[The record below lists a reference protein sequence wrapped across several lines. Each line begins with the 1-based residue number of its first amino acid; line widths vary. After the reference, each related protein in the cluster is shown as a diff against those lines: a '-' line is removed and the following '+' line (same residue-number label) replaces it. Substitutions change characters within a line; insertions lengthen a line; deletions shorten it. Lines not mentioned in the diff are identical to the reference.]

1 VTTTGFTK
9 NFVVKNGLTTGAI
22 TLDGLTGNISGTNA
36 SLTGNLSVT
45 GKSNLGNIG
54 NVNIT
59 GGSSGYLISTDGAGN
74 LNFINPAATQSPAP
88 MPTYVASGDTVTV
101 SANYQGIFGY
111 PITIDGTLTVD
122 GILIDVNDNTGGNST
137 PGGLNTQLQYNNAGS
152 LGGISTA
159 TYESGVLLL
168 GSNANIKISGGSI
181 GQYLQT
187 DGTGN
192 LSWGEGGTGGTPGGS
207 TTQVQFND
215 AGSFAGNTGFT
226 FNKTTGVLTALIFS
240 GFGNALANLQ
250 GSNVVG
256 EVPLATYATTANA
269 VAGANVSGAVSFAT
283 TANAVAGA
291 NVSGAVAYA
300 TTANSVAG
308 ANVSG
313 AVALANYASIA
324 NSVAGAN
331 VSGEVSYA
339 SVANSVSAANVSGAV
354 ALANY
359 ASVANSVAGANVSG
373 AVGLAN
379 YASVANSVA
388 GANVSGEVPYA
399 SVANSIAGANISG
412 QVSNAAIAGT
422 VYTNAQPNITSVGTL
437 TSLTVNGNISANN
450 ANITGNIVPTSN
462 NVYSLGSATSYW
474 KDAYIG
480 PGSLYING
488 VKVLE
493 ESSNAIV
500 ISADL
505 NQTVKVTS
513 SGSGDIQ
520 LQTTGSGIIAVKG
533 PLQIQAG
540 NLITSSNG
548 GPIGFS
554 NPINVDTLSSLSANT
569 NLTISANGTGN
580 IQINDDVT
588 ISGNLTVNGGGGNL
602 SVSSLSVEDN
612 IIDISAETT
621 GTPINN
627 SGIRVIRGDDPAVQM
642 RWNETSDTWQTTND
656 GSTYLNIVGSSTST
670 GNANVGNI
678 GATGGIFTTVAG
690 SLTTAAQPNITSTGI
705 LSSIS
710 VSGNANVGNIGTAA
724 LVATGTGS
732 FGANVNMNSNW
743 ITHLGY
749 PTANT
754 DAASKQY
761 VDTMVSTG
769 ISYHQPVNVATT
781 TTLATATGGTTAY
794 NSPNGAA
801 NGIGA
806 YISTTGTFTNIDGAN
821 VQTVGTRILVKDEAN
836 ATWNGVYTYANTTA
850 IVRSSDTDTY
860 GVDLS
865 GTDHLGINDYFFTLG
880 GVVNEGTSFIVS
892 APTGTITFGTSN
904 IEFSTFSTSQVY
916 DAGTGLSLTGTTFSV
931 NASQT
936 QVTAVGT
943 LSSLTVSGNANVGNI
958 GATNG
963 VFTNVSGNG
972 SALTSITG
980 ANVTGQVTF
989 AGTANAVAGGN
1000 VSGQVGYAAVANSV
1014 AGANVSGEVSFA
1026 ATANAVAGANVSGAV
1041 SFATTANAVAG
1052 ANVSGA
1058 VNLASYA
1065 TTANAVAGA
1074 NVSGVVSS
1082 ATIAETVTTAAQPN
1096 ITSVGTLSSLSV
1108 AGDVVGGNLMP
1119 AVDNTGVVGNAA
1131 LTWSNGQFSNL
1142 TVDSTLNV
1150 RSAIDLADSDILRF
1164 GSSDDTQLFYDGTNN
1179 TMEMELE
1186 AAAASFIITDNGTT
1200 RFTFTKAS
1208 GDLAATSFTG
1218 SGSGLT
1224 SIPGANVTGTVAS
1237 ATTADT
1243 VTTAAQ
1249 PNVTSVGT
1257 LSSLSVSGN
1266 ANIGNL
1272 GTDGLITATGNITGG
1287 NIVTGGLITATGNI
1301 TGGNLK
1307 TTGVTI
1313 TTNTVSATGNIN
1325 GGNIITAGQVS
1336 ATGNIIGGN
1345 LTTTGGLASIRSGT
1359 PGQYIDIRDIDA
1371 TGAYIAGYST
1381 TTNAKNIY
1389 IDSTTDSS
1397 NTAPSAGSLGIIFR
1411 VLGVNEYTM
1420 SNVGMTFS
1428 ANNTLTMSG
1437 VNSAITGVNSI
1448 TATANISGGNLTT
1461 AGQVSATGNITAG
1474 NVNVTGQLISTVSTG
1489 TAPLVVSS
1497 TTKVANLNADLLD
1510 GYDLSSAATNS
1521 TVVLRSAD
1529 ASIFANL
1536 LYGTLATAAQPNIT
1550 STGTLTSLGIGTAPQ
1565 SGVKLDVTGS
1575 VAGFYA
1581 ARIFNTSGTGYGIKL
1596 KNGSDTNDVLR
1607 ISNAADSADTI
1618 LMYGNGNATFAGNV
1632 TAGNLTTA
1640 GTMTAGTVTET
1651 SSLALKEN
1659 FRPIENPLE
1668 KVLQLF
1674 GKIYDRKDG
1683 SSKDEAGLVA
1693 EDVYKIIPN
1702 LVKTDANGNPESVF
1716 YTRLTVYLLESIKV
1730 LNDEIADLKGKKRKS
1745 KK

>member
-1 VTTTGFTK
+1 MAIKYF
-9 NFVVKNGLTTGAI
+9 NVKNGLTAGPI
-22 TLDGLTGNISGTNA
+22 TLDANTGNA
-36 SLTGNLSVT
+36 SATNLSVT
-45 GKSNLGNIG
+45 GISDLGAIA

-59 GGSSGYLISTDGAGN
+59 GGVSGQAIITDGFGN
-74 LNFINPAATQSPAP
+74 LTFGNVSVAADPAP
-88 MPTYVASGDTVTV
+88 MPTYIPVGDAITI
-101 SANYQGIFGY
+101 SANYQGLFGY
-111 PITIDGTLTVD
+111 PITIDGTMTVD
-122 GILIDVNDNTGGNST
+122 GILIDVDDSSGGNTS
-137 PGGLNTQLQYNNAGS
+137 PGGFNTQLQYNNAGS
-152 LGGISTA
+152 LAGIATVTYDGTKLSLGNVANVKINGGTN
-159 TYESGVLLL
+159 GQLL
-168 GSNANIKISGGSI
+168 S
-181 GQYLQT
+181 T
-187 DGTGN
+187 DGAGN
-192 LSWGEGGTGGTPGGS
+192 LSWTTSGGIPGGVD
-207 TTQVQFND
+207 TQVQFND
-215 AGSFAGNTGFT
+215 ANSFGGNAGFT
-226 FNKTTGVLTALIFS
+226 FNKTTGVFSAPSIVVSGDITPSANITYSLGNNTNRFNNLYLAGNTINLGGATISANATTITFTNPQGGTFAVTGNSTNSDSTLGNVATANYFVGS
-240 GFGNALANLQ
+240 GNGLSNIQGANIS
-250 GSNVVG
+250 GAVG
-256 EVPLATYATTANA
+256 LATYATTANA
-269 VAGANVSGAVSFAT
+269 VAGANVSGTVASAT
-283 TANAVAGA
+283 SAASANAVAGA
-291 NVSGAVAYA
+291 NVSGA
-300 TTANSVAG
+300 
-308 ANVSG
+308 
-313 AVALANYASIA
+313 
-324 NSVAGAN
+324 
-331 VSGEVSYA
+331 VSYA

-359 ASVANSVAGANVSG
+359 AAVANSVAGANVSG

-379 YASVANSVA
+379 YASIANSVA
-388 GANVSGEVPYA
+388 GANVSGAVSYA

-412 QVSNAAIAGT
+412 QVSNATIAGT

-462 NVYSLGSATSYW
+462 NVYSLGSASSYW

-520 LQTTGSGIIAVKG
+520 LQTTGSGVIAVKG

-580 IQINDDVT
+580 VQINDDLT
-588 ISGNLTVNGGGGNL
+588 ITGNLTINGGGGNL

-621 GTPINN
+621 GTPVNN
-627 SGIRVIRGDDPAVQM
+627 AGIRVIRGDDPAVQI

-656 GSTYLNIVGSSTST
+656 GTNYLNIVGSNTST

-690 SLTTAAQPNITSTGI
+690 SLTTAAQPNITSTGT
-705 LSSIS
+705 LSSLT

-732 FGANVNMNSNW
+732 FGANVTMNSNW
-743 ITHLGY
+743 ITNLGY

-836 ATWNGVYTYANTTA
+836 AAWNGVYTYSNTTA
-850 IVRSSDTDTY
+850 IVRSTDTDTY
-860 GVDLS
+860 GIDLS

-892 APTGTITFGTSN
+892 APTGAITFGTSN

-936 QVTAVGT
+936 QITAVGT

-972 SALTSITG
+972 SALTSIAG
-980 ANVTGQVTF
+980 ANVTGQVSF
-989 AGTANAVAGGN
+989 AATANAVAGGN
-1000 VSGQVGYAAVANSV
+1000 VSGQVSYAAVANS
-1014 AGANVSGEVSFA
+1014 
-1026 ATANAVAGANVSGAV
+1026 VAGANVSGAV

-1052 ANVSGA
+1052 ANVSGEVSFAATANSVAGANVSGA
-1058 VNLASYA
+1058 VNLANYASTANAVALANVAGAGNIASLNISGNASQILYGNGVFAAAPVTYGNSNVATFLGSYGSNTITTTGNVSVGNIIGNGQALTSITGANVSGAVAFA
-1065 TTANAVAGA
+1065 TTANSVAGA

-1082 ATIAETVTTAAQPN
+1082 ATIAGTVTTAAQPN
-1096 ITSVGTLSSLSV
+1096 ITSVGTLSSV
-1108 AGDVVGGNLMP
+1108 AITGN
-1119 AVDNTGVVGNAA
+1119 ATAGNVYSNTGTIG
-1131 LTWSNGQFSNL
+1131 
-1142 TVDSTLNV
+1142 
-1150 RSAIDLADSDILRF
+1150 
-1164 GSSDDTQLFYDGTNN
+1164 
-1179 TMEMELE
+1179 
-1186 AAAASFIITDNGTT
+1186 AS
-1200 RFTFTKAS
+1200 
-1208 GDLAATSFTG
+1208 L
-1218 SGSGLT
+1218 L
-1224 SIPGANVTGTVAS
+1224 TGTL
-1237 ATTADT
+1237 TTAS
-1243 VTTAAQ
+1243 Q

-1257 LSSLSVSGN
+1257 LTSLAV
-1266 ANIGNL
+1266 
-1272 GTDGLITATGNITGG
+1272 TGN
-1287 NIVTGGLITATGNI
+1287 V
-1301 TGGNLK
+1301 
-1307 TTGVTI
+1307 
-1313 TTNTVSATGNIN
+1313 
-1325 GGNIITAGQVS
+1325 
-1336 ATGNIIGGN
+1336 
-1345 LTTTGGLASIRSGT
+1345 
-1359 PGQYIDIRDIDA
+1359 
-1371 TGAYIAGYST
+1371 
-1381 TTNAKNIY
+1381 
-1389 IDSTTDSS
+1389 
-1397 NTAPSAGSLGIIFR
+1397 
-1411 VLGVNEYTM
+1411 
-1420 SNVGMTFS
+1420 
-1428 ANNTLTMSG
+1428 
-1437 VNSAITGVNSI
+1437 
-1448 TATANISGGNLTT
+1448 
-1461 AGQVSATGNITAG
+1461 TAG

-1489 TAPLVVSS
+1489 TAPLIVSS

-1536 LYGTLATAAQPNIT
+1536 LYGTIATAAQPNVT
-1550 STGTLTSLGIGTAPQ
+1550 SVGTLTSLGIGIAPQ

-1581 ARIFNTSGTGYGIKL
+1581 ARIFNTSATGYGLKL

-1618 LMYGNGNATFAGNV
+1618 LMYGSGNATFSGNI
-1632 TAGNLTTA
+1632 TGGNLTTA
-1640 GTMTAGTVTET
+1640 GTMTAATVTET
-1651 SSLALKEN
+1651 SSIVLKEN

-1668 KVLQLF
+1668 KVLQLL
-1674 GKIYDRKDG
+1674 GQIYDRKDG
-1683 SSKDEAGLVA
+1683 SSKNEAGLVA
-1693 EDVYKIIPN
+1693 EDVYKVIPN

>member
-1 VTTTGFTK
+1 MATTGFTK
-9 NFVVKNGLTTGAI
+9 NFVVKNGITTGSI
-22 TLDGLTGNISGTNA
+22 TLDAASGNINAANA
-36 SLTGNLSVT
+36 SLTANLSVT
-45 GKSNLGNIG
+45 GISNLGAIG
-54 NVNIT
+54 NVKIT
-59 GGSSGYLISTDGAGN
+59 GGTSGQAIVTDGSGN
-74 LNFINPAATQSPAP
+74 LTFANSSSIPSPAP
-88 MPTYVASGDTVTV
+88 MPTYVAPEDTVTI
-101 SANYQGIFGY
+101 SANYQGLFGY

-122 GILIDVNDNTGGNST
+122 GILIDVNDNRADGGGNGS
-137 PGGLNTQLQYNNAGS
+137 PGGL
-152 LGGISTA
+152 
-159 TYESGVLLL
+159 
-168 GSNANIKISGGSI
+168 
-181 GQYLQT
+181 
-187 DGTGN
+187 D
-192 LSWGEGGTGGTPGGS
+192 
-207 TTQVQFND
+207 TQVQFND
-215 AGSFAGNTGFT
+215 ASSFGGNAGFT
-226 FNKTTGVLTALIFS
+226 FNKTTGVFS
-240 GFGNALANLQ
+240 SPYLAGNGNGLSNIQGANVS
-250 GSNVVG
+250 GAVG
-256 EVPLATYATTANA
+256 LATYATTANSVAGANVSGAVASATSAASANA

-291 NVSGAVAYA
+291 NVSGAVASATSAASANAVAGANVSGAVSYA
-300 TTANSVAG
+300 SVANSVSA

-331 VSGEVSYA
+331 VSG
-339 SVANSVSAANVSGAV
+339 AV
-354 ALANY
+354 GLANY
-359 ASVANSVAGANVSG
+359 ASIANSVAGANVSG
-373 AVGLAN
+373 A
-379 YASVANSVA
+379 
-388 GANVSGEVPYA
+388 VPYA

-520 LQTTGSGIIAVKG
+520 LQTTGSGVIAVKG

-580 IQINDDVT
+580 VQINDDVT
-588 ISGNLTVNGGGGNL
+588 ISGNLTINGGGGNL
-602 SVSSLSVEDN
+602 SVTSLSVEDN

-656 GSTYLNIVGSSTST
+656 GSTYLNIVGSNTST

-690 SLTTAAQPNITSTGI
+690 SLTTNAQPNITSVGI
-705 LSSIS
+705 LSSLS

-806 YISTTGTFTNIDGAN
+806 YISTTGTFLNVDGAN
-821 VQTVGTRILVKDEAN
+821 VQTVGTRILVKNEAN
-836 ATWNGVYTYANTTA
+836 AAWNGVYTYANTTA

-860 GVDLS
+860 GVDLN
-865 GTDHLGINDYFFTLG
+865 GTEHLGINDYFLTLG
-880 GVVNEGTSFIVS
+880 GVVNKGTSFIVS

-916 DAGTGLSLTGTTFSV
+916 DAGTGLTLTGTTFSV

-936 QVTAVGT
+936 QVTEVGT
-943 LSSLTVSGNANVGNI
+943 LSSLSVSGNANVGNI

-980 ANVTGQVTF
+980 ANVTGAV
-989 AGTANAVAGGN
+989 AYASTANAVAGGN
-1000 VSGQVGYAAVANSV
+1000 VSGQVSYAAVANSV

-1065 TTANAVAGA
+1065 TTANSVALANVSGIGNIASLNINGNASTVLYGNGVFASLPPTYGNSNVATLLASFGSNAITTTGNVSVGNIIGNGQALTSITGANVSGAVAFATTANSVAGA

-1082 ATIAETVTTAAQPN
+1082 ATIAGTVTTAAQPN
-1096 ITSVGTLSSLSV
+1096 ITSVGTLSSV
-1108 AGDVVGGNLMP
+1108 TITGNATAGNVY
-1119 AVDNTGVVGNAA
+1119 ANTGTIG
-1131 LTWSNGQFSNL
+1131 
-1142 TVDSTLNV
+1142 
-1150 RSAIDLADSDILRF
+1150 
-1164 GSSDDTQLFYDGTNN
+1164 
-1179 TMEMELE
+1179 
-1186 AAAASFIITDNGTT
+1186 AS
-1200 RFTFTKAS
+1200 
-1208 GDLAATSFTG
+1208 L
-1218 SGSGLT
+1218 L
-1224 SIPGANVTGTVAS
+1224 TGTL
-1237 ATTADT
+1237 TTAS
-1243 VTTAAQ
+1243 Q

-1257 LSSLSVSGN
+1257 LGSLSVTGNVISGN
-1266 ANIGNL
+1266 LLVGTTIGSARL
-1272 GTDGLITATGNITGG
+1272 AVDSGSSGLMASFNS
-1287 NIVTGGLITATGNI
+1287 
-1301 TGGNLK
+1301 
-1307 TTGVTI
+1307 
-1313 TTNTVSATGNIN
+1313 TNVN
-1325 GGNIITAGQVS
+1325 GGYIPLST
-1336 ATGNIIGGN
+1336 
-1345 LTTTGGLASIRSGT
+1345 SGT
-1359 PGQYIDIRDIDA
+1359 VYGDIGTA
-1371 TGAYIAGYST
+1371 AQVVSGGAASDFGINARGARNLVFG
-1381 TTNAKNIY
+1381 TNNTDRAR
-1389 IDSTTDSS
+1389 IDSSG
-1397 NTAPSAGSLGIIFR
+1397 NFAVGSTSVPRGR
-1411 VLGVNEYTM
+1411 VYINSGA
-1420 SNVGMTFS
+1420 S
-1428 ANNTLTMSG
+1428 ANTL
-1437 VNSAITGVNSI
+1437 AI
-1448 TATANISGGNLTT
+1448 
-1461 AGQVSATGNITAG
+1461 Q
-1474 NVNVTGQLISTVSTG
+1474 
-1489 TAPLVVSS
+1489 
-1497 TTKVANLNADLLD
+1497 
-1510 GYDLSSAATNS
+1510 SAATG
-1521 TVVLRSAD
+1521 TYLEFAD
-1529 ASIFANL
+1529 ATTPTWANSPKVGGINNDL
-1536 LYGTLATAAQPNIT
+1536 VFSTTGSERARIDSSGRSLIGFSSSQGSYALQVSGNIYL
-1550 STGTLTSLGIGTAPQ
+1550 SGTLTEAS
-1565 SGVKLDVTGS
+1565 S
-1575 VAGFYA
+1575 
-1581 ARIFNTSGTGYGIKL
+1581 IKL
-1596 KNGSDTNDVLR
+1596 KE
-1607 ISNAADSADTI
+1607 
-1618 LMYGNGNATFAGNV
+1618 NV
-1632 TAGNLTTA
+1632 
-1640 GTMTAGTVTET
+1640 
-1651 SSLALKEN
+1651 
-1659 FRPIENPLE
+1659 RPITNALDVVCKLE
-1668 KVLQLF
+1668 GV
-1674 GKIYDRKDG
+1674 IYDKKDG
-1683 SSKDEAGLVA
+1683 SSYNEPGFIAEKVA
-1693 EDVYKIIPN
+1693 EVIES
-1702 LVKTDANGNPESVF
+1702 LVDRDENGDPIGVKYNKTIA
-1716 YTRLTVYLLESIKV
+1716 YLAEAIKELKAEV
-1730 LNDEIADLKGKKRKS
+1730 DLLKGSR
-1745 KK
+1745 

>member
-22 TLDGLTGNISGTNA
+22 TLDGLTGNISGTNE

-137 PGGLNTQLQYNNAGS
+137 PGGLNTQLQYNNAG
-152 LGGISTA
+152 LLAGISTA
-159 TYESGVLLL
+159 TYESGVLSL
-168 GSNANIKISGGSI
+168 GSNANIKILGGSI

-187 DGTGN
+187 DGAGN
-192 LSWGEGGTGGTPGGS
+192 LSWGEGGTGGTPGGL

-215 AGSFAGNTGFT
+215 AGSFSGNTGFT

-240 GFGNALANLQ
+240 GFGNALANIQ

-283 TANAVAGA
+283 TANAVAGANVSGAVAFATTANAVAGANVSGAVSFATTANAVAGANVSGAVALANYASIANSVAGANVSGAVSFATTANTVAGA

-331 VSGEVSYA
+331 VSGEVS
-339 SVANSVSAANVSGAV
+339 
-354 ALANY
+354 
-359 ASVANSVAGANVSG
+359 
-373 AVGLAN
+373 
-379 YASVANSVA
+379 
-388 GANVSGEVPYA
+388 YA

-520 LQTTGSGIIAVKG
+520 LQTTGSGVIAVKG
-533 PLQIQAG
+533 PLQIQAA
-540 NLITSSNG
+540 NYITSSTG

-588 ISGNLTVNGGGGNL
+588 ITGNLTINGGGGNL
-602 SVSSLSVEDN
+602 SVSSLTVEDN

-621 GTPINN
+621 GVPVNN
-627 SGIRVIRGDDPAVQM
+627 AGIRVIRGDEPSVQN
-642 RWNETSDTWQTTND
+642 RWNETTETWQITND
-656 GSTYLNIVGSSTST
+656 GSTYLNVIGSNTST

-678 GATGGIFTTVAG
+678 GASSGVFTTVVG
-690 SLTTAAQPNITSTGI
+690 SLTTNAQPNITSTGI
-705 LSSIS
+705 LSSLS
-710 VSGNANVGNIGTAA
+710 VSGNANTGNIGTNN
-724 LVATGTGS
+724 LVASGTGS
-732 FGANVNMNSNW
+732 FGANVNMNSHW
-743 ITHLGY
+743 INNVGY

-781 TTLATATGGTTAY
+781 TTLAVATGGTTSY

-801 NGIGA
+801 NGVGA
-806 YISTTGTFTNIDGAN
+806 YISTTGTFLNIDGAN
-821 VQTVGTRILVKDEAN
+821 VQTVGTRILVKNEAN

-850 IVRSSDTDTY
+850 IVRSIDTDTY
-860 GVDLS
+860 GIDINQ
-865 GTDHLGINDYFFTLG
+865 TDHLGINDYFFTLG

-904 IEFSTFSTSQVY
+904 IEFSTFSTSQIY

-931 NASQT
+931 NTSQT
-936 QVTAVGT
+936 QVTELGT
-943 LSSLTVSGNANVGNI
+943 LSSLSVSGNANVGNI
-958 GATNG
+958 GATSG

-980 ANVTGQVTF
+980 SNVTGQVSF
-989 AGTANAVAGGN
+989 AATANAVAGGN
-1000 VSGQVGYAAVANSV
+1000 VTGQVSFAATANAVA
-1014 AGANVSGEVSFA
+1014 GGNVTGQVSFA

-1041 SFATTANAVAG
+1041 SYATTANSVAGANVSGAVNLATYATTANSVAGANVSGAVAFATTANAVAGANVSGAVSYATTANAVAG

-1058 VNLASYA
+1058 VNLANFASTANAVAGGNVSGAVSFA
-1065 TTANAVAGA
+1065 TTANAVAGG
-1074 NVSGVVSS
+1074 NVSGQVGNALVAGTVYTAAQPNITSVGTLTSLTVSGNIGAGNVS
-1082 ATIAETVTTAAQPN
+1082 ATTFTGTLSGAATSATTAGTVTTAAQPN
-1096 ITSVGTLSSLSV
+1096 ITSVGTL
-1108 AGDVVGGNLMP
+1108 
-1119 AVDNTGVVGNAA
+1119 TG
-1131 LTWSNGQFSNL
+1131 L
-1142 TVDSTLNV
+1142 TVSST
-1150 RSAIDLADSDILRF
+1150 I
-1164 GSSDDTQLFYDGTNN
+1164 
-1179 TMEMELE
+1179 
-1186 AAAASFIITDNGTT
+1186 
-1200 RFTFTKAS
+1200 S
-1208 GDLAATSFTG
+1208 G
-1218 SGSGLT
+1218 
-1224 SIPGANVTGTVAS
+1224 
-1237 ATTADT
+1237 
-1243 VTTAAQ
+1243 
-1249 PNVTSVGT
+1249 
-1257 LSSLSVSGN
+1257 SVSGTS
-1266 ANIGNL
+1266 A
-1272 GTDGLITATGNITGG
+1272 
-1287 NIVTGGLITATGNI
+1287 
-1301 TGGNLK
+1301 
-1307 TTGVTI
+1307 TI
-1313 TTNTVSATGNIN
+1313 T
-1325 GGNIITAGQVS
+1325 
-1336 ATGNIIGGN
+1336 
-1345 LTTTGGLASIRSGT
+1345 
-1359 PGQYIDIRDIDA
+1359 
-1371 TGAYIAGYST
+1371 
-1381 TTNAKNIY
+1381 
-1389 IDSTTDSS
+1389 
-1397 NTAPSAGSLGIIFR
+1397 
-1411 VLGVNEYTM
+1411 
-1420 SNVGMTFS
+1420 
-1428 ANNTLTMSG
+1428 
-1437 VNSAITGVNSI
+1437 
-1448 TATANISGGNLTT
+1448 
-1461 AGQVSATGNITAG
+1461 
-1474 NVNVTGQLISTVSTG
+1474 
-1489 TAPLVVSS
+1489 
-1497 TTKVANLNADLLD
+1497 
-1510 GYDLSSAATNS
+1510 
-1521 TVVLRSAD
+1521 
-1529 ASIFANL
+1529 
-1536 LYGTLATAAQPNIT
+1536 TAAQPNIT
-1550 STGTLTSLGIGTAPQ
+1550 STGTLTSLTVSGNSTFDSGTLFVDSTNDRVGVNITSPAVRFHVVNATA
-1565 SGVKLDVTGS
+1565 SGVSPPPTG
-1575 VAGFYA
+1575 
-1581 ARIFNTSGTGYGIKL
+1581 TT
-1596 KNGSDTNDVLR
+1596 VL
-1607 ISNAADSADTI
+1607 IDNSSNNFLTFRHSADSGSYSGIVFEDNNIGGYVVHGDGGAPGASDRLYIAGYAGVEILQGTSNSVTPGSRTTI
-1618 LMYGNGNATFAGNV
+1618 GNFTSTGLAV
-1632 TAGNLTTA
+1632 TGNLTVS
-1640 GTMTAGTVTET
+1640 GTITE
-1651 SSLALKEN
+1651 SSTIALKEN

-1674 GKIYDRKDG
+1674 GQIYDRKDG

-1702 LVKTDANGNPESVF
+1702 LVKTDSNGNPESVL
-1716 YTRLTVYLLESIKV
+1716 YSRLSVYLLESIKV
-1730 LNDEIADLKGKKRKS
+1730 LNDEIAELKGKKRKS